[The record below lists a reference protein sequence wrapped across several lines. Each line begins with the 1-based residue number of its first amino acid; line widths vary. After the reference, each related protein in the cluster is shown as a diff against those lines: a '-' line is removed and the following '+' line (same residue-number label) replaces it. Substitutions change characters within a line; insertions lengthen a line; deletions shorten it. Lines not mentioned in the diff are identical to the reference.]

1 MQVTEWLATGLGRD
15 IWNRKYRYDNE
26 TFDEWLDRVSGKNED
41 IKKLII
47 EKKFLFGGRI
57 LASRGLQN
65 KGRKIT
71 FSNCYV
77 ITPPEDNIESIF
89 DCAKKLARTYSYGG
103 GCGIDIS
110 KLSPRNA
117 KINNAAKE
125 TSGSVSFMDLYSL
138 VTQLIGQQGR
148 RGALMISLDCR
159 HPDLEEFINVKSDLN
174 KITKANISIRITD
187 EFMNAVKNDL
197 DWKLTYTRQETG
209 ETVEKIINA
218 KRLFRRLAEMNWDY
232 AEPGLL
238 NWDKIC
244 KWNLLSEDKNFSYAG
259 VNPCIPLGEY
269 VLTNN
274 GFVKIENI
282 EQEIALQGRSYKCSD
297 LIHSGRKMVYE
308 VELENGIIIK
318 MTDNHKILTINGDME
333 LKNLM
338 VGDKV
343 CVDYTPVFNTIIDDF
358 NDYEKGI
365 IAGWFI
371 SDGSFMKH
379 HNINDYMIHFSVGVK
394 EFEYAK
400 ILEHYIQK
408 HLDENFKF
416 KPHSQKNNT
425 CLEGK
430 VCKQNIVNKFK
441 KEILNINN
449 WNKYDINFKDKSKSF
464 KLGFIRGI
472 FTCDGSSHSSAYALY
487 CSKEKDFLY
496 KIQRLLME
504 FGAYSNLTLH
514 NKAKIYTAKDG
525 KVRNNSDSWK
535 LEIYDTEF
543 IKIGYLTSY
552 KQDKLLEK
560 AIKTP
565 KRILN
570 KKYNIKIKSIK
581 AVGEEDVYDINVAKV
596 HHFNLNGVIVHN
608 CAEEPLPA
616 GGSCLLGSIN
626 LSKFVINPFTKDA
639 KFNFNDFKD
648 TVRLGVFALNEVLH
662 EGLPLHP
669 LQEQKESVNNWRQIG
684 LGILGWHDALIKLGI
699 RYGDQKSLKLANRI
713 GFDMIDTAISYS
725 AQLTDRYGT
734 YPMFNYNY
742 ISQSKFFIE
751 NTSESTK
758 EIVKQKGLANSQLLT
773 IAPTGS
779 IGTMLGVSTGI
790 EPIYEFSYTRKTE
803 SLYGKDEYYKVYT
816 PIVKEY
822 ISLKN
827 SNKLP
832 DYFNTAMT
840 LNYKERIEMQ
850 SVWQKYI
857 DASISSTVNVP
868 TDFSV
873 EEVEDLYKLAWKKG
887 LKGVT
892 IYRSGCKRDGILKSD
907 NMDNIEENILVWG
920 TTIESSDDL
929 IGKKRKIMSGCGSI
943 HIVAFFDFADGKL
956 MEIFLNKGSQG
967 GCNSWMTSNSRTIS
981 AALRTGTSFEYLMDQ
996 LKSAPAC
1003 PSYVTRT
1010 AIKKDTSKGHCC
1022 PAAVANALEEMQNE
1036 VFDELGIFEEEER
1049 EKIRKIIVNQ
1059 CPECGEELK
1068 FEGGCNSCSNCGYSK
1083 CD

>member
-174 KITKANISIRITD
+174 KITKANLSIRITD
-187 EFMNAVKNDL
+187 DFINAVENND
-197 DWKLTYTRQETG
+197 DWELIFVRKETG
-209 ETVEKIINA
+209 EVIQKTIKA
-218 KRLFRRLAEMNWDY
+218 KDLFKEMAIMNWNY

-238 NWDKIC
+238 NWDRIT

-259 VNPCIPLGEY
+259 VNP
-269 VLTNN
+269 
-274 GFVKIENI
+274 
-282 EQEIALQGRSYKCSD
+282 
-297 LIHSGRKMVYE
+297 
-308 VELENGIIIK
+308 
-318 MTDNHKILTINGDME
+318 
-333 LKNLM
+333 
-338 VGDKV
+338 
-343 CVDYTPVFNTIIDDF
+343 
-358 NDYEKGI
+358 
-365 IAGWFI
+365 
-371 SDGSFMKH
+371 
-379 HNINDYMIHFSVGVK
+379 
-394 EFEYAK
+394 
-400 ILEHYIQK
+400 
-408 HLDENFKF
+408 
-416 KPHSQKNNT
+416 
-425 CLEGK
+425 
-430 VCKQNIVNKFK
+430 
-441 KEILNINN
+441 
-449 WNKYDINFKDKSKSF
+449 
-464 KLGFIRGI
+464 
-472 FTCDGSSHSSAYALY
+472 
-487 CSKEKDFLY
+487 
-496 KIQRLLME
+496 
-504 FGAYSNLTLH
+504 
-514 NKAKIYTAKDG
+514 
-525 KVRNNSDSWK
+525 
-535 LEIYDTEF
+535 
-543 IKIGYLTSY
+543 
-552 KQDKLLEK
+552 
-560 AIKTP
+560 
-565 KRILN
+565 
-570 KKYNIKIKSIK
+570 
-581 AVGEEDVYDINVAKV
+581 
-596 HHFNLNGVIVHN
+596 

-734 YPMFNYNY
+734 YPMFNYDY

>member
-1 MQVTEWLATGLGRD
+1 
-15 IWNRKYRYDNE
+15 
-26 TFDEWLDRVSGKNED
+26 
-41 IKKLII
+41 
-47 EKKFLFGGRI
+47 
-57 LASRGLQN
+57 
-65 KGRKIT
+65 
-71 FSNCYV
+71 
-77 ITPPEDNIESIF
+77 
-89 DCAKKLARTYSYGG
+89 
-103 GCGIDIS
+103 
-110 KLSPRNA
+110 
-117 KINNAAKE
+117 
-125 TSGSVSFMDLYSL
+125 
-138 VTQLIGQQGR
+138 
-148 RGALMISLDCR
+148 MISLDCN
-159 HPDLEEFINVKSDLN
+159 HPDLEEFISVKSDLK
-174 KITKANISIRITD
+174 KITKANISVKVTD
-187 EFMNAVKNDL
+187 KFMDAVKNDK
-197 DWKLTYTRQETG
+197 DWKLTFIREETN
-209 ETVEKIINA
+209 EKIEKTMSA
-218 KRLFRRLAEMNWDY
+218 KKIFRKLAEMNWDY
-232 AEPGLL
+232 AEPGIL
-238 NWDKIC
+238 NWDRIQ
-244 KWNLLSEDKNFSYAG
+244 KWNLLSEDYNFEYAG

-425 CLEGK
+425 CLEGR

-626 LSKFVINPFTKDA
+626 LSEFIIDSFTNKA
-639 KFNFNDFKD
+639 KFDFTSFND
-648 TVRLGVFALNEVLH
+648 TVKEGVIALNKVLH

-669 LQEQKESVNNWRQIG
+669 LDEQKESVNNWRQIG
-684 LGILGWHDALIKLGI
+684 LGICGWHDALIKLGI
-699 RYGDQKSLKLANRI
+699 RYGDGESLKLADKV
-713 GFDMIDTAISYS
+713 GFEIINTAILTS
-725 AQLTDRYGT
+725 ANLTDVYGQ
-734 YPMFNYNY
+734 YPMYNQDA
-742 ISQSKFFIE
+742 ILKSKFFVD
-751 NTSESTK
+751 NTTNETK
-758 EIVKQKGLANSQLLT
+758 EVVKQKGLANSQILT

-779 IGTMLGVSTGI
+779 IATMLSVSTGI
-790 EPIYEFSYTRKTE
+790 EPIYSITYTRKTE
-803 SLYGKDEYYKVYT
+803 SLYGKDKYYEVYT
-816 PIVKEY
+816 PIIKEY
-822 ISLKN
+822 MTYNNLSQET
-827 SNKLP
+827 KLP
-832 DYFNTAMT
+832 DFINTAMT

-850 SVWQKYI
+850 SIWQKHI
-857 DASISSTVNVP
+857 DASISSTINVP
-868 TDFSV
+868 ESFTIK
-873 EEVEDLYKLAWKKG
+873 ETEDLYMLAWEKG

-892 IYRSGCKRDGILKSD
+892 IYRNGCKRDGILTPKVEMSKS
-907 NMDNIEENILVWG
+907 NLYEELPRGFIENVPE
-920 TTIESSDDL
+920 DL
-929 IGKKRKIMSGCGSI
+929 NYRKYKLKTGCGSLY
-943 HIVAFFDFADGKL
+943 FFVGIDENDNKIYDCFTNTDGVGGCPINTQANSRL
-956 MEIFLNKGSQG
+956 LSACLRGGVPVEYVIQQLNKS
-967 GCNSWMTSNSRTIS
+967 
-981 AALRTGTSFEYLMDQ
+981 GT
-996 LKSAPAC
+996 C
-1003 PSYVTRT
+1003 PSFQYKRG
-1010 AIKKDTSKGHCC
+1010 KGEKLSKGKSC
-1022 PAAVANALEEMQNE
+1022 PSAIANILNDILKEFEKNEKEEVTIKN
-1036 VFDELGIFEEEER
+1036 I
-1049 EKIRKIIVNQ
+1049 
-1059 CPECGEELK
+1059 CPECGTELR
-1068 FEGGCNSCSNCGYSK
+1068 FEGGCSSCSNCGWSR
-1083 CD
+1083 CS

>member
-159 HPDLEEFINVKSDLN
+159 HPDLEEFINVKSDLK

-232 AEPGLL
+232 AEPGIL
-238 NWDKIC
+238 NWDRIT
-244 KWNLLSEDKNFSYAG
+244 KWNLLSEDENFKYAG
-259 VNPCIPLGEY
+259 VNPC
-269 VLTNN
+269 V
-274 GFVKIENI
+274 
-282 EQEIALQGRSYKCSD
+282 
-297 LIHSGRKMVYE
+297 SGDT
-308 VELENGIIIK
+308 L
-318 MTDNHKILTINGDME
+318 ILTDKGYHRIDSLIDKNINIWNGYQFSKVTPKITGYNQKMKKISFSDGSE
-333 LKNLM
+333 LTCTHYHKFILKNNNRVEAKDLK
-338 VGDKV
+338 VGDKLIKCDFPV
-343 CVDYTPVFNTIIDDF
+343 IESGNSINHKLAYTQGF
-358 NDYEKGI
+358 
-365 IAGWFI
+365 
-371 SDGSFMKH
+371 FM
-379 HNINDYMIHFSVGVK
+379 G
-394 EFEYAK
+394 
-400 ILEHYIQK
+400 
-408 HLDENFKF
+408 
-416 KPHSQKNNT
+416 
-425 CLEGK
+425 
-430 VCKQNIVNKFK
+430 
-441 KEILNINN
+441 
-449 WNKYDINFKDKSKSF
+449 
-464 KLGFIRGI
+464 
-472 FTCDGSSHSSAYALY
+472 DGSSESNRDRLSIKLYGEKRKVVDRLDYANINY
-487 CSKEKDFLY
+487 CPSFDGDFL
-496 KIQRLLME
+496 
-504 FGAYSNLTLH
+504 TLPYLPNIY
-514 NKAKIYTAKDG
+514 NK
-525 KVRNNSDSWK
+525 
-535 LEIYDTEF
+535 EF
-543 IKIGYLTSY
+543 IPNIDYDVESRLNWLAGYIDSDGTLNSNDGSIAISSINKDTLT
-552 KQDKLLEK
+552 KVKLLLNTLGCNATVSEMYK
-560 AIKTP
+560 ETKKLLPLNNGSNDKELFDCQQSYRIVINATNVKKLMDLGLKTSRVELIANP
-565 KRILN
+565 NRNASRFISVTKIEDTNDCETVYCFNEPLN
-570 KKYNIKIKSIK
+570 HSG
-581 AVGEEDVYDINVAKV
+581 V
-596 HHFNLNGVIVHN
+596 FNGVITAQ

-734 YPMFNYNY
+734 YPMFNYDY